1 MRSSSPPLRA
11 LLVAGRAGR
20 RAGPGAAALLAAASI
35 AASFVGPKEVSQLVF
50 TGMGM
55 TQKAAHHEDA
65 LDAHLGWLE
74 IVVTRWPR

>member
-11 LLVAGRAGR
+11 LLVAGRAI
-20 RAGPGAAALLAAASI
+20 LAAASI